1 MEAAGFSSNS
11 NCSKFCISEVSDH
24 LGLQHEAGL
33 HCTLCL
39 IHWFPFLPPL
49 VDSNSQRQQQQLQP
63 ADADTVVVFGGQAL
77 LFLFV
82 LSFSLVHSFRYSN
95 VSCWA
100 FFLLTW
106 TDSHCVS
113 DAAVVKLQQFR
124 IQRRVYSDFLNSCVQ
139 SDFQQR
145 MGWVRVDRCCRALG
159 WRGYGSHKVRWMNK
173 WRASIRKHEAL
184 FKHSSQQ
191 RQCKLTTWNEQMHL
205 SSIPE

>member
-1 MEAAGFSSNS
+1 MKLASIAPSAWSTDFPSSLPLWILTARDSSSSFSQLMLILLLSLGGKHCFFS
-11 NCSKFCISEVSDH
+11 LFSLSHWCTVSDTAMSPV
-24 LGLQHEAGL
+24 GL
-33 HCTLCL
+33 
-39 IHWFPFLPPL
+39 
-49 VDSNSQRQQQQLQP
+49 
-63 ADADTVVVFGGQAL
+63 
-77 LFLFV
+77 
-82 LSFSLVHSFRYSN
+82 
-95 VSCWA
+95 